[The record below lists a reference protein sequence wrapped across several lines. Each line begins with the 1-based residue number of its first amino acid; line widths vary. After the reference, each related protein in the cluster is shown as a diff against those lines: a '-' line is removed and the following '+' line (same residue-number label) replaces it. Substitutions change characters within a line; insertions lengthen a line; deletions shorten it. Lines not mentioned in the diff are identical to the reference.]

1 MAVAM
6 TTNEW
11 LIVTLSPFGRI
22 GALVAGL
29 VAVAIVWLSWR
40 AVRDEPRRGRR
51 AALLLLRFG
60 AVDAALVLF
69 LQPAIRYQ
77 SVTRVPNH
85 VAVLVDASDS
95 MRIAEEAG
103 KESRRARIRRWLAEA
118 RPALDKLRERH
129 KLDFYTFGER
139 LAPTTYEALLADA
152 PPDAPGEEATD
163 LRGALAAVRARY
175 EGRDLAGVL
184 LFSDGIDN
192 ARLAAG
198 RDGDLD
204 ADALDFLR
212 GLDAPVHAAWSG
224 RPGLRDVAVARVLA
238 DDFAF
243 VRTAVKIEAVVRVV
257 GADAQA
263 AWAGRAL
270 PVVLSRDGEPLRTT
284 SITVRPGQSDYRVSF
299 YFTPDRVGKFVYEIS
314 TPVLDGESIRENN
327 TRTFL
332 LRVIRDKV
340 RVLLVAGRPSW
351 DERFLRSLLKHD
363 PNVDLISF
371 FILRTPEDVEAVS
384 TDELSLIPFPTDE
397 LFAEQLRSFDVI
409 FIQNFNFGPYGIG
422 QYLDEIK
429 RFVDEGG
436 GMAMLG
442 GDLSF
447 TLGGWAGT
455 SVEGLLPVELPPGGA
470 NVPVE
475 KLVDPAPFR
484 LELTPEGRGHPL
496 TALRLD
502 VEENAARWA
511 RLPELGGTNL
521 VTRARPGATVLG
533 VHPRLR
539 DTDGKPLPVLAVGEA
554 GKGRVLTFTS
564 DSSWR
569 WAFRGGSSCDDASS
583 ACRGDARAAQR
594 AYQLFW
600 ESAIRWLIKDPAL
613 SFLRVESSAPEYRP
627 GQKVRLTIRA
637 LSTDYRPLPG
647 APVNLSITK
656 VASTGERPHPLVA
669 RTGVTDDEGELVV
682 ELDPPPPG
690 GYRAT
695 ASATLSGRPTSEDEV
710 FVVRGAGRELEEP
723 EAEDALLRRV
733 ASATGGKLIAPGAS
747 LDGLRFSEPRVVRV
761 NRHRDVEIWSG
772 WWTLAAAALCLSLEW
787 LLRRRWGYV

>member
-1 MAVAM
+1 M
-6 TTNEW
+6 TVDEW
-11 LIVTLSPFGRI
+11 LVVTLSPFGRWGGI
-22 GALVAGL
+22 LAGL
-29 VAVAIVWLSWR
+29 ISAAILYLSWR
-40 AVRDEPRRGRR
+40 AVRNESRRGRR
-51 AALLLLRFG
+51 AALMLLRFG

-69 LQPAIRYQ
+69 LQPAIRFQ

-85 VAVLVDASDS
+85 VAVLVDASGS

-103 KESRRARIRRWLAEA
+103 RETRRARVRRWLEEA

-139 LAPTTYEALLADA
+139 LSPTTYEALVADGPA
-152 PPDAPGEEATD
+152 GAPGEEATD

-184 LFSDGIDN
+184 VFSDGVDN
-192 ARLAAG
+192 ARLAVG
-198 RDGDLD
+198 READLD

-257 GADAQA
+257 GAEAQA
-263 AWAGRAL
+263 AWADRAL
-270 PVVLSRDGEPLRTT
+270 PVTLSRDGEPLRTT

-299 YFTPDRVGKFVYEIS
+299 FFTPDRVGKFVYEIS

-351 DERFLRSLLKHD
+351 DERFLRTLLKHD

-397 LFAEQLRSFDVI
+397 LFSEQLRSFDVI

-429 RFVDEGG
+429 KFVDEGG

-455 SVEGLLPVELPPGGA
+455 PVEAQLPVALPPGGA
-470 NVPVE
+470 TVSAD
-475 KLVDPAPFR
+475 KLVDPTPFR
-484 LELTPEGRGHPL
+484 LQLTPEGRGHPV

-502 VEENAARWA
+502 VEENAARWG

-539 DTDGKPLPVLAVGEA
+539 DADGKPLPVLAVGEA

-569 WAFRGGSSCDDASS
+569 WAFRGGGACDGAECS
-583 ACRGDARAAQR
+583 GEARAAQR

-627 GQKVRLTIRA
+627 GQKVRLTVRA
-637 LSTDYRPLPG
+637 LSTDYRPLG
-647 APVNLSITK
+647 GVAVNLSITK
-656 VASTGERPHPLVA
+656 VASPGERPQPLTA
-669 RTGVTDDEGELVV
+669 KAGVTDDEGELVV

-695 ASATLSGRPTSEDEV
+695 ASATLAGRPTSEDEV

-723 EAEDALLRRV
+723 EAEVGLLRRV
-733 ASATGGKLIAPGAS
+733 AAATGGRLLAPGAS
-747 LDGLRFSEPRVVRV
+747 LDGLKFSEPRVVRV

-772 WWTLAAAALCLSLEW
+772 WWTLAVAAVCLSLEW
-787 LLRRRWGYV
+787 LLRRRWGYI